1 MLMLQSIFN
10 LDSFPLF
17 FSFPFMAAVGT
28 VGLVWLGGKYLYHS
42 HSCPATRIPMKD
54 ASTQTECVT
63 HDINENEEVQATP
76 SFMVDASTQT
86 ALILMNDASTTTT
99 TTTAYTQTDVV
110 EKGDVEIAV
119 SKLSYYN
126 TKSDINCAIIY
137 SQYLN
142 RLPSH
147 PDWRTKLGLM
157 YGDEL
162 VAYVQSREQSL
173 ASTSGQTAQIPDSQL
188 LSVVEETFDA
198 DIVQEGILQR
208 WSRRVA
214 SAFTTHAS
222 SVTGISSL
230 GRDSLVGVSDS
241 VSNVAEDTDASSS
254 SSSALD
260 IHAPSRHSC
269 ECSIAS
275 TAPLFI
281 PNAEM
286 AMRMNERGTRFALIH
301 GNDSIHVVGH
311 APTCS

>member
-1 MLMLQSIFN
+1 MLQSIFN

-76 SFMVDASTQT
+76 ILMNDASFMVDASTQT
-86 ALILMNDASTTTT
+86 ALVIPAAMNDASTSTADDIHAPYDIHANDNVDATSATSTTT
-99 TTTAYTQTDVV
+99 ATAYTQTDVV

-147 PDWRTKLGLM
+147 P
-157 YGDEL
+157 
-162 VAYVQSREQSL
+162 
-173 ASTSGQTAQIPDSQL
+173 
-188 LSVVEETFDA
+188 ET
-198 DIVQEGILQR
+198 
-208 WSRRVA
+208 
-214 SAFTTHAS
+214 
-222 SVTGISSL
+222 
-230 GRDSLVGVSDS
+230 
-241 VSNVAEDTDASSS
+241 
-254 SSSALD
+254 
-260 IHAPSRHSC
+260 
-269 ECSIAS
+269 
-275 TAPLFI
+275 
-281 PNAEM
+281 
-286 AMRMNERGTRFALIH
+286 
-301 GNDSIHVVGH
+301 
-311 APTCS
+311 

>member
-1 MLMLQSIFN
+1 MLQSIFN

-99 TTTAYTQTDVV
+99 TTTATAYTQTDVV

-162 VAYVQSREQSL
+162 VAYVESREQSL

-241 VSNVAEDTDASSS
+241 VSNVAGPSSS

-260 IHAPSRHSC
+260 IHAPSHECSMASTAPSH

-286 AMRMNERGTRFALIH
+286 AMVRGT
-301 GNDSIHVVGH
+301 SS
-311 APTCS
+311 T

>member
-1 MLMLQSIFN
+1 MLQSIFN

-99 TTTAYTQTDVV
+99 TATAYTQTDVV

-162 VAYVQSREQSL
+162 VAYVESREQSL

-198 DIVQEGILQR
+198 DIVQEGIIQR
-208 WSRRVA
+208 WTRKVA
-214 SAFTTHAS
+214 SAFTT
-222 SVTGISSL
+222 SVTPLTRIGSL

-241 VSNVAEDTDASSS
+241 VSNVAGPSSS
-254 SSSALD
+254 SSSAL
-260 IHAPSRHSC
+260 APSHECSMASTAPSH

-286 AMRMNERGTRFALIH
+286 AMVRGT
-301 GNDSIHVVGH
+301 SS
-311 APTCS
+311 T

>member
-99 TTTAYTQTDVV
+99 TTTATAYTQTDVV

-162 VAYVQSREQSL
+162 VAYVESREQSL

-241 VSNVAEDTDASSS
+241 VSNVAGPSSS
-254 SSSALD
+254 SSSAL
-260 IHAPSRHSC
+260 APSHECSMASTAPSH

-286 AMRMNERGTRFALIH
+286 AMVRGT
-301 GNDSIHVVGH
+301 SS
-311 APTCS
+311 T

>member
-1 MLMLQSIFN
+1 MLQSIFN

-99 TTTAYTQTDVV
+99 TTTATAYTQTDVV

-162 VAYVQSREQSL
+162 VAYVESREQSL

-260 IHAPSRHSC
+260 IHAPSH

-275 TAPLFI
+275 TDPLFI

-286 AMRMNERGTRFALIH
+286 AMVRGT
-301 GNDSIHVVGH
+301 SS
-311 APTCS
+311 T